1 MALVDKLN
9 ARYIIVL
16 SIITEGAMK
25 KKKLRYIFDDI
36 MELVLVAIA
45 IGIIALVIH
54 YIEQLAY

>member
-1 MALVDKLN
+1 
-9 ARYIIVL
+9 
-16 SIITEGAMK
+16 MK